1 MMNILEAADY
11 PEMSTELRR
20 TIAAYDAD
28 PDGYRERYE
37 QVDVSALRQ
46 AFMSYV
52 PAGAPILD
60 AGCGTGRDLVAFH
73 DAGYNAVGIDLSEE
87 LLDIATDACPKAM
100 TVKSDVR
107 RTPFNDHRFFGV
119 WAMASLVHLSHSEVE
134 EALAEFKRVLVAG
147 GWLLVTLK
155 AGGGISCSW
164 RNSCGWEGDRWFS
177 YWAPEQAHAMIERA
191 GFGPSIDLLETEGIT
206 DQGSIGGN
214 WINALVQAD

>member
-1 MMNILEAADY
+1 MMNILEAANY
-11 PEMSTELRR
+11 PEMSSELRR

-28 PDGYRERYE
+28 PVGYRERYA

-46 AFMSYV
+46 AFMGYV

-60 AGCGTGRDLVAFH
+60 AGCGTGRDIVAFH
-73 DAGYNAVGIDLSEE
+73 DAGYNAVGIDLSEGM
-87 LLDIATDACPKAM
+87 LDIAAEACPKAM

-107 RTPFNDHRFFGV
+107 WTPFNGHRFFGV
-119 WAMASLVHLSHSEVE
+119 WAMASLVHLGHSEVE

-155 AGGGISCSW
+155 AGGE
-164 RNSCGWEGDRWFS
+164 NSCGWEGDRWFS

-191 GFGPSIDLLETEGIT
+191 GFGPSIDLLETEGIPE
-206 DQGSIGGN
+206 QGSIGGK
-214 WINALVQAD
+214 WINALVRAL